1 METLKGRV
9 NRLLREKKSLRTK
22 NLTMGQTIE
31 KLEKDNLLLM
41 EQNKKLLDEHEIDI
55 FVFVV
60 VVILRLS
67 LISF

>member
-41 EQNKKLLDEHEIDI
+41 EQNKKLLDEHEKET
-55 FVFVV
+55 
-60 VVILRLS
+60 
-67 LISF
+67 

>member
-67 LISF
+67 LTK

>member
-67 LISF
+67 LSF